1 MDEVSSQKSY
11 TILSGSGMEKGA
23 FNVTTSDKINYH
35 VFNTAIIMADFS
47 PSGINHMTI
56 RVNDIER
63 AEEFYGDILG
73 FELVRKMGKSMAVYR
88 VGSEDTLV
96 LVEAETSYDPSSRD
110 YRVDHFGFYLE
121 SEEKV
126 DEMAEYFREK
136 EVTVLSGPANRKRG
150 RFVFISDPDG
160 NMIEFFYEE
169 DEE

>member
-1 MDEVSSQKSY
+1 MVD
-11 TILSGSGMEKGA
+11 
-23 FNVTTSDKINYH
+23 FN
-35 VFNTAIIMADFS
+35 

-73 FELVRKMGKSMAVYR
+73 FELLRKMGKSMAVYG
-88 VGSEDTLV
+88 VGEEDTIV

-136 EVTVLSGPANRKRG
+136 EVTIMSGPANRKRG
-150 RFVFISDPDG
+150 RFVFIADPDG
-160 NMIEFFYEE
+160 NMLEFFHEE
-169 DEE
+169 DDE